1 MANIHWKRALGG
13 NFGKP
18 GAWKGGVVPG
28 PTDNA
33 LLDAAGTD
41 FTVTSNKAETV
52 ASIQLAANATLDI
65 TSKIFTASAGT
76 GSGENAGTIGIY
88 GTAVLSVG
96 GNLDNTGV
104 ISLNSTASGEADAT
118 TLLISSNTKLSG
130 GGEIEMSDDLYNNII
145 CSGVTLTN
153 VDNLI
158 AGAGIIGS
166 RKEGL
171 TLINEANGVIDA
183 TGTSSLD
190 IIRLSG
196 PGGFITNHGLLEGT
210 GSGGLIIV
218 KMDITG
224 SGGNIVADS
233 GSFVELGA
241 CTVTGQSLS
250 TQTDGNISVALSH
263 VSVTTLTTN
272 AGHLNVFSGHLD
284 LKGGVINSGIL
295 IVQGGVLSVRG
306 AVTGSGHALI
316 YGGELSFASAFD
328 QDVVFGSDKGSGTL
342 QLGDSQAYTGDI
354 SGFSATGAST
364 LDLRDIGFV
373 DSGEATFSGTS
384 SSGTLTVTDGT
395 HTANITLMGD
405 YLGVNFVAGS
415 DGSGGTTVVA
425 NGEAPTPPHGFIAA
439 MASFGGPAGGAIEV
453 MRPPVARELQLA
465 GPHVMIA

>member
-1 MANIHWKRALGG
+1 
-13 NFGKP
+13 
-18 GAWKGGVVPG
+18 
-28 PTDNA
+28 
-33 LLDAAGTD
+33 
-41 FTVTSNKAETV
+41 
-52 ASIQLAANATLDI
+52 
-65 TSKIFTASAGT
+65 
-76 GSGENAGTIGIY
+76 
-88 GTAVLSVG
+88 
-96 GNLDNTGV
+96 
-104 ISLNSTASGEADAT
+104 
-118 TLLISSNTKLSG
+118 
-130 GGEIEMSDDLYNNII
+130 MSDDLYNNII

-183 TGTSSLD
+183 DRHEFARYYTSVRAG
-190 IIRLSG
+190 RLHHQSRASR
-196 PGGFITNHGLLEGT
+196 GT
-210 GSGGLIIV
+210 GFGGLIIV

-250 TQTDGNISVALSH
+250 TQTDGNISVALSY

-306 AVTGSGHALI
+306 SVNGSGHALI

-342 QLGDSQAYTGDI
+342 QLGDLPGLHGRYLRLFRDRRKHPRSAGYRFRRFGRGDVR
-354 SGFSATGAST
+354 A
-364 LDLRDIGFV
+364 
-373 DSGEATFSGTS
+373 E
-384 SSGTLTVTDGT
+384 
-395 HTANITLMGD
+395 
-405 YLGVNFVAGS
+405 
-415 DGSGGTTVVA
+415 
-425 NGEAPTPPHGFIAA
+425 P
-439 MASFGGPAGGAIEV
+439 
-453 MRPPVARELQLA
+453 RPP
-465 GPHVMIA
+465 GH